1 MRFGTLILRNIARRR
16 TRSALTVLGLAVG
29 IAAVVGLLGI
39 AWGFERS
46 FMDIYTSKGIDL
58 VVVRSGVADRLTSH
72 LDASMGARLREVAG
86 VRDVAA
92 ALMDAVSFEEA
103 NLVSVLVNG
112 WEPGSLLFRGVRLIE
127 GRELLAADKSRA
139 LLGRTLAANLGKQ
152 VGDEVDVAGK
162 RFEVVGVF
170 EADSLY
176 ENGSLIMPLAQ
187 LQTMMGREGQVTSFM
202 VKARDAGEASVRSLG
217 KQIAAG
223 FPGVGATPARDF
235 VQGEVLIGLAK
246 SMAWATSVLALVLGS
261 VGMLNT
267 MVMAVFERTREIG
280 VLRSLGWRRG
290 RVLRLILGEAL
301 ALGVLGTILGGVM
314 GVVGVR
320 LIALSPRARA
330 FISADVPPAA
340 LGVGLGL
347 GLLLSVVGGLY
358 PAVRA
363 SRLEPTEALRHD

>member
-72 LDASMGARLREVAG
+72 LDASMGARLRGVAG

-217 KQIAAG
+217 KRIAAG

-358 PAVRA
+358 PAIRA

>member
-72 LDASMGARLREVAG
+72 LDASMGARLRGVAG

-217 KQIAAG
+217 KRIAAG
-223 FPGVGATPARDF
+223 FPGVGATPSRDF

>member
-1 MRFGTLILRNIARRR
+1 MRFATLILRNIARRR
-16 TRSALTVLGLAVG
+16 TRSALTVLGLGVG

-72 LDASMGARLREVAG
+72 LDASMGEKLRRVEG
-86 VRDVAA
+86 VKDVAS
-92 ALMDAVSFEEA
+92 ALMDVVSFEEA

-112 WEPGSLLFRGVRLIE
+112 WEPGSLLFRGVRVVG
-127 GRELLAADKSRA
+127 GRELVAEDKSRA
-139 LLGRTLAANLGKQ
+139 LLGRTLAGNLGKK
-152 VGDEVDVAGK
+152 VGDRVDVAGQP
-162 RFEVVGVF
+162 FEVVGVF

-202 VKARDAGEASVRSLG
+202 VKANDEREVSVRALG
-217 KQIAAG
+217 KRIAAD

-280 VLRSLGWRRG
+280 VLRSLGWRRR
-290 RVLRLILGEAL
+290 RVLLLILGEAL
-301 ALGVLGTILGGVM
+301 ALGILGTILGGIM

-320 LIALSPRARA
+320 LIALSPSARA

-347 GLLLSVVGGLY
+347 GLLLSVLGGLY
-358 PAVRA
+358 PALRA
-363 SRLEPTEALRHD
+363 STLEPTEALRHD